1 MIETSRGEQD
11 SISATPTGRRWNRCR
26 GDPQAARRHPQHLRL
41 RPWQVPPQ
49 SGGYRPTDGL
59 AEHSRFDSSGTIP
72 PDARCIDCRQV
83 EQISIDHQDYRGHQ
97 NELRNH
103 SGDRMKP
110 LIQKLVETQGPSGY
124 ETQIRSVVRAEI
136 EPYAD
141 DLKVDALGN
150 LIVRKGKGAEEGIKI
165 MLVAHIDEI
174 GVMVTQVDA
183 NGFVRFTTLGGVRPY
198 TCVGGR
204 VRFLNG
210 AAGVI
215 NMEPL
220 DDMSRMPTFEQLYID
235 MGCSSSEATPVRVGD
250 VATFDRPFLDLGGRL
265 VAKSLDD
272 RIGVAV
278 MIETLRQ
285 IKATPHQ
292 LYFVFSTQ
300 EEVGVRGATTA
311 AFGIDPDLGVAVD
324 VTGTGDTP
332 RRTKVRMDVSL
343 GKGPA
348 IKVRDGGMLADRR
361 VVDWMV
367 KCAEQLSLPYQMEIL
382 EGGSTDARAMQLTR
396 AGIPAGCLSIPCRYI
411 HSPSEMVDFAD
422 VQNAVTLL
430 IELVSHPVKL

>member
-1 MIETSRGEQD
+1 
-11 SISATPTGRRWNRCR
+11 
-26 GDPQAARRHPQHLRL
+26 
-41 RPWQVPPQ
+41 
-49 SGGYRPTDGL
+49 
-59 AEHSRFDSSGTIP
+59 
-72 PDARCIDCRQV
+72 
-83 EQISIDHQDYRGHQ
+83 
-97 NELRNH
+97 
-103 SGDRMKP
+103 MKP

-141 DLKVDALGN
+141 DLKVDALGS
-150 LIVRKGKGAEEGIKI
+150 LIVRKGKGAAEGIKI
-165 MLVAHIDEI
+165 MLVAHMDEI

-332 RRTKVRMDVSL
+332 RRSKVRMDVSL

-361 VVDWMV
+361 VVDWMI
-367 KCAEQLSLPYQMEIL
+367 KGAEQLSLPYQMEIL

-430 IELVSHPVKL
+430 IDLVSHPIKL

>member
-1 MIETSRGEQD
+1 
-11 SISATPTGRRWNRCR
+11 
-26 GDPQAARRHPQHLRL
+26 
-41 RPWQVPPQ
+41 
-49 SGGYRPTDGL
+49 
-59 AEHSRFDSSGTIP
+59 
-72 PDARCIDCRQV
+72 
-83 EQISIDHQDYRGHQ
+83 
-97 NELRNH
+97 
-103 SGDRMKP
+103 MKP

-141 DLKVDALGN
+141 DLKVDALGS
-150 LIVRKGKGAEEGIKI
+150 LIVRKGKGAAEGIKI
-165 MLVAHIDEI
+165 MLVAHMDEI

-278 MIETLRQ
+278 MIETVRQ

-332 RRTKVRMDVSL
+332 RRSKVRMDVSL

-361 VVDWMV
+361 VVDWMI
-367 KCAEQLSLPYQMEIL
+367 KGAEQLSLPYQMEIL

-430 IELVSHPVKL
+430 IDLVSHPIKL

>member
-1 MIETSRGEQD
+1 
-11 SISATPTGRRWNRCR
+11 
-26 GDPQAARRHPQHLRL
+26 
-41 RPWQVPPQ
+41 
-49 SGGYRPTDGL
+49 
-59 AEHSRFDSSGTIP
+59 
-72 PDARCIDCRQV
+72 
-83 EQISIDHQDYRGHQ
+83 
-97 NELRNH
+97 
-103 SGDRMKP
+103 MKP

-124 ETQIRSVVRAEI
+124 EAQIRAVVSAEI

-141 DLKVDALGN
+141 DLRVDSLGN
-150 LIVRKGKGAEEGIKI
+150 LIARKGKGGDAGLKL
-165 MLVAHIDEI
+165 MLAAHIDEI
-174 GVMVTQVDA
+174 GIMVTQVDT

-204 VRFLNG
+204 VRFLTG

-220 DDMSRMPTFEQLYID
+220 DDMSKTPTFDQLYID
-235 MGCSSSEATPVRVGD
+235 LGYSNNAEARVRVGD
-250 VATFDRPFLDLGGRL
+250 VATFERPFLDMGKRL

-272 RIGVAV
+272 RIGAAILVQ
-278 MIETLRQ
+278 TLQ
-285 IKATPHQ
+285 QMKESPHE

-311 AFGIDPDLGVAVD
+311 AYAINPDLGLAVD

-332 RRTKVRMDVSL
+332 RRTKVRMDVGL

-367 KCAEQLSLPYQMEIL
+367 GAAEKIGVPYQMEIL
-382 EGGSTDARAMQLTR
+382 EAGSTDARAIQLAR
-396 AGIPAGCLSIPCRYI
+396 AGVPAGCLSIPCRYV
-411 HSPSEMVDFAD
+411 HSPSEMVDYED
-422 VQNAVTLL
+422 VENAVRLL
-430 IELVSHPVKL
+430 VELISHPVKL